1 MAGKKKCEHQEAETY
16 PTYAHVLFLNG
27 SSGPPTHP
35 GVGVGVGVGVGCLS
49 VGLCVLSVGSC
60 VCVVKSAKAGL
71 REQEARR
78 TEIPYAERRPVVQ
91 AKRSGEQL
99 LASN

>member
-1 MAGKKKCEHQEAETY
+1 MGTDGACGL
-16 PTYAHVLFLNG
+16 LF
-27 SSGPPTHP
+27 
-35 GVGVGVGVGVGCLS
+35 
-49 VGLCVLSVGSC
+49 
-60 VCVVKSAKAGL
+60 CVVESAKAGL

-78 TEIPYAERRPVVQ
+78 TEIPRAERRPVVQ